1 MRDSTLHSALASGDL
16 RPMHCRGPELN
27 RETAEKAI
35 EMGFWD
41 LKTLKLDEFR
51 PGIFSKVET
60 GANLTM
66 AVMQIAAHKE
76 GTPHDHPFDQ
86 CGIVIEGEIE
96 MSIGEDTRMV
106 KPMEAYLIPA
116 GITHSWKTLGQS
128 ATILD
133 VTANRSGS

>member
-1 MRDSTLHSALASGDL
+1 MKMA
-16 RPMHCRGPELN
+16 
-27 RETAEKAI
+27 
-35 EMGFWD
+35 FWD

-51 PGIFSKVET
+51 PGIFSKVES

-66 AVMQIAAHKE
+66 AFMQIEAHKE
-76 GTPHDHPFDQ
+76 GPPHDHPFDQ
-86 CGIVIEGEIE
+86 CGVVVEGEIE
-96 MSIGEDTRMV
+96 MSIGGDTRLV

-133 VTANRSGS
+133 VTADRRGS